1 MATEY
6 AEITDEQAKLIES
19 APLFFVAS
27 VDPSLQDRSNGA
39 GPVNL
44 SPKGGVPL
52 HILDRNRV
60 AYLDYQGSG
69 DETARA
75 ATLDGPVTIMICS
88 FGESDAGV
96 IRLFGKAKTSS
107 VEDSPL
113 AEQLLGSTADDIA
126 LPMRQII
133 EVEVAST
140 QTSCGY
146 GVPIMEYVR
155 ERTTSDRG
163 RNFKPGGSRQR

>member
-6 AEITDEQAKLIES
+6 SEITDEQAKLIES
-19 APLFFVAS
+19 APLFFIAS
-27 VDPSLQDRSNGA
+27 VDPSLQDRSSGT
-39 GPVNL
+39 GPLNL

-52 HILDRNRV
+52 HILDRNHV

-75 ATLDGPVTIMICS
+75 ASLDGPVTIMICS

-96 IRLFGKAKTSS
+96 VRLFGKARTSS
-107 VEDSPL
+107 VEESPL
-113 AEQLLGSTADDIA
+113 ADQLLGSTADDIA

-163 RNFKPGGSRQR
+163 RKFKAGGSRQR

>member
-6 AEITDEQAKLIES
+6 AEITDEQAELIRS
-19 APLFFVAS
+19 APLFIVAS
-27 VDPSLQDRSNGA
+27 ADPSLEVRPNVA

-52 HILDRNRV
+52 HILDRGHV
-60 AYLDYQGSG
+60 AYLDYEGSG

-75 ATLDGPVTIMICS
+75 AALDGPVTIMICS

-107 VEDSPL
+107 VEESPL
-113 AEQLLGSTADDIA
+113 ANQLLGSTADDIA
-126 LPMRQII
+126 LPLRQIS
-133 EVEVAST
+133 EVEIAST

-163 RNFKPGGSRQR
+163 RKFKPGRSRQR

>member
-6 AEITDEQAKLIES
+6 AEITDEQAKLIEI

-52 HILDRNRV
+52 HILDRNHV

-75 ATLDGPVTIMICS
+75 ASLDGPITIMVCS

-96 IRLFGKAKTSS
+96 IRLFGKVNTSS

-113 AEQLLGSTADDIA
+113 ADQLLGSTADDIA

-133 EVEVAST
+133 EVEVTST

-163 RNFKPGGSRQR
+163 RRFKPGGSRQR

>member
-1 MATEY
+1 MATEHT
-6 AEITDEQAKLIES
+6 EITDEQAKLITT

-27 VDPSLQDRSNGA
+27 VDPSLENRPNGT

-52 HILDRNRV
+52 HILDRSHV

-75 ATLDGPVTIMICS
+75 AILDGPVTIMIAS
-88 FGESDAGV
+88 FGEADAAV
-96 IRLFGKAKTSS
+96 IRLFGKARTSS

-113 AEQLLGSTADDIA
+113 AQKLLGSTADDIA
-126 LPMRQII
+126 LRMRQII
-133 EVEVAST
+133 EVTVDST

-163 RNFKPGGSRQR
+163 RAFKPGGSRQR

>member
-1 MATEY
+1 MATEH
-6 AEITDEQAKLIES
+6 AGITDERAALIES

-27 VDPSLQDRSNGA
+27 VDPSLQVRPNGT
-39 GPVNL
+39 GSVNL

-52 HILDRNRV
+52 HILDRSHV
-60 AYLDYQGSG
+60 AYLDDEGSG

-75 ATLDGPVTIMICS
+75 TSLDGPVTIMIAP
-88 FGESDAGV
+88 FGEFDATV
-96 IRLFGKAKTSS
+96 IRLFGKARTSS

-113 AEQLLGSTADDIA
+113 AAQLLDSTADGMA
-126 LPMRQII
+126 PPLRQLI
-133 EVEVAST
+133 EVTDDST

-146 GVPIMEYVR
+146 GVPIMEHVR

-163 RNFKPGGSRQR
+163 RAFKPGGSRQR

>member
-19 APLFFVAS
+19 APLFFIAS
-27 VDPSLQDRSNGA
+27 VDPSLQDRSNGT
-39 GPVNL
+39 GPLNL

-52 HILDRNRV
+52 HILDRNHV

-75 ATLDGPVTIMICS
+75 ASLDGPVTIMICS

-96 IRLFGKAKTSS
+96 IRLFGKARTSS
-107 VEDSPL
+107 VEESPL
-113 AEQLLGSTADDIA
+113 AEKLLGSTADDIA

-133 EVEVAST
+133 EVEVDST

-163 RNFKPGGSRQR
+163 RKFKPGGSRQR